1 MTDGVAL
8 LTVSKEDIVD
18 SMDDAG
24 WVTLELPEKIR
35 QWIINQDDEVIHD
48 CVRHATRHFD
58 LSDYYY
64 DAICDTLEE
73 LQEKYVEEISD
84 GDGDTE

>member
-8 LTVSKEDIVD
+8 LTISKEDIVD
-18 SMDDAG
+18 GIDTFEIGDSY
-24 WVTLELPEKIR
+24 PEKIR
-35 QWIINQDDEVIHD
+35 QWIINQDEEVIDD
-48 CVRHATRHFD
+48 CISHATRHFN

-84 GDGDTE
+84 GEGDTE

>member
-1 MTDGVAL
+1 MTEGVSL
-8 LTVSKEDIVD
+8 LTISKVDIVD
-18 SMDDAG
+18 GMD
-24 WVTLELPEKIR
+24 TFELPEKIR
-35 QWIINQDDEVIHD
+35 QWIINQDEEVIDD
-48 CVRHATRHFD
+48 CISHATRHFN

>member
-1 MTDGVAL
+1 MTEGVSL
-8 LTVSKEDIVD
+8 LTISKVDIVD
-18 SMDDAG
+18 GMD
-24 WVTLELPEKIR
+24 TFELPEKIR
-35 QWIINQDDEVIHD
+35 QWIINQDEEVIDD
-48 CVRHATRHFD
+48 CISHATRHFN

-84 GDGDTE
+84 GEGDTE